1 METYSSS
8 NNREEVKEIG
18 KLKSNGDEK
27 GIDENK
33 GNQTSRAICKISYKN
48 KYCTGFFMN
57 MDSFKLLIT
66 NYHIISEEM
75 LNETIKIEMY
85 NKKVKIINLDK
96 NSRFIEF
103 YKNPLDITVIQIN
116 DKDVIEYVDFLDYD
130 TNYSQGYTQYNEEN
144 IFASGYP
151 FGKNLVTVSGRIT
164 SVPNSY
170 EFRHD
175 IATDIG
181 SSGSP
186 IILLSNSKVIGVSKR
201 SYDNFKIGTFIGIII
216 DKLQNLNNMNPKGK
230 LYYCRNISY

>member
-1 METYSSS
+1 
-8 NNREEVKEIG
+8 
-18 KLKSNGDEK
+18 
-27 GIDENK
+27 
-33 GNQTSRAICKISYKN
+33 
-48 KYCTGFFMN
+48 MN

-75 LNETIKIEMY
+75 LNKPIKLEMY

-103 YKNPLDITVIQIN
+103 YKHPLDITVIQIN

-151 FGKNLVTVSGRIT
+151 FGEKLVTASGHIIG
-164 SVPNSY
+164 VPNSY

-175 IATDIG
+175 IVIDVG
-181 SSGSP
+181 SFGSP
-186 IILLSNSKVIGVSKR
+186 IILLSNSKVIGVHKR
-201 SYDNFKIGTFIGIII
+201 HGDVNMGLLLVSSLINYKIY
-216 DKLQNLNNMNPKGK
+216 LM
-230 LYYCRNISY
+230 